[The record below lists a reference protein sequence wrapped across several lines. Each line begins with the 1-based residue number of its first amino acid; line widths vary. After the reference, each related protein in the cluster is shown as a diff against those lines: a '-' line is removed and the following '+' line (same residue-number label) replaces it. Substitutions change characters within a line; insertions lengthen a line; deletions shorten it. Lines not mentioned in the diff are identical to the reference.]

1 LINHVGKQADGHIEI
16 ALSRRELAQLTGT
29 TLFTVSRLLWPVGNA
44 GQCQREERSGGKIYE
59 LQSLAG
65 KILLPK
71 NLAGGIRLC
80 PTTHS
85 CP

>member
-1 LINHVGKQADGHIEI
+1 
-16 ALSRRELAQLTGT
+16 
-29 TLFTVSRLLWPVGNA
+29 VGNA